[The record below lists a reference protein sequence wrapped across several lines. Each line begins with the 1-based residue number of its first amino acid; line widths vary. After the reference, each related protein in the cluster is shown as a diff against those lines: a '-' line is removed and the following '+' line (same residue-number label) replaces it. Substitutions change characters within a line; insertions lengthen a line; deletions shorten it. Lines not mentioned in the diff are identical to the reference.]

1 MSNERPLYYQVLV
14 LIILVIGLV
23 IFLWLAMQK
32 LSSPSFLFF
41 DDFVE
46 YWSAGRLNLTGG
58 NPYDPEQLTPIQ
70 LQTGRINGI
79 PIMMWNPPWT
89 LTLVMPLSW
98 LPYSI
103 ARLLWFLLH
112 IVILFLCLTYAWS
125 LFGGDPDYKW
135 VSWLVGFSFGPLLHV
150 LRAGQIGLFLLL
162 AVVGFFYFHERGKEG
177 WAGAS
182 LVLLTIKP
190 HVLYLFL
197 LAVFLWSV
205 DRRKWK
211 VILGGAVAFLLLLG
225 TAWGIN
231 PALLRQYYYATT
243 HYPPEQWATPTLG
256 AVLRLLF
263 GVEHFWLQFVP
274 SGLGA
279 LWLFFY
285 WQQHR
290 EHWCWQKQL
299 PLVILVSTMT
309 AAYGW
314 TFDHTASILA
324 IVPVAI
330 LVLRED
336 WQTGKLAKI
345 GLLLAYVAF
354 AGVAMFS
361 SLEQQ
366 WYWWMAP
373 FLLIWYLVARE
384 VFTGSR
390 QRILSETV

>member
-1 MSNERPLYYQVLV
+1 MFNERPLYYKILVLV
-14 LIILVIGLV
+14 TLVMGLI
-23 IFLWLAMQK
+23 IFLWLAMQS
-32 LSSPSFLFF
+32 LSSPNFLFF

-70 LQTGRINGI
+70 LQSGRTTGI
-79 PIMMWNPPWT
+79 PVMMWNPPWT

-98 LPYSI
+98 LPYPI

-125 LFGGDPDYKW
+125 LYGGNPDYKW
-135 VSWLVGFSFGPLLHV
+135 VSWLVGFSSGPLLHV

-162 AVVGFFYFHERGKEG
+162 AVVGFLYFHRRGKEG

-190 HVLYLFL
+190 HLLYLFL

-211 VILGGAVAFLLLLG
+211 VILGGAVALLLLLG
-225 TAWGIN
+225 IAWGIN

-256 AVLRLLF
+256 AVLRVLV
-263 GVEHFWLQFVP
+263 GIEHFWLQFVP

-279 LWLFFY
+279 LWLLFY
-285 WQQHR
+285 WRQHR
-290 EHWCWQKQL
+290 ERWCWQEQL
-299 PLVILVSTMT
+299 PVIILVSTMT

-324 IVPVAI
+324 ILPVAI
-330 LVLRED
+330 LVLRENWRD
-336 WQTGKLAKI
+336 RKLAKI

-354 AGVAMFS
+354 AGMAIFS
-361 SLEQQ
+361 SMEQM

-373 FLLIWYLVARE
+373 FLLVWYLLARE
-384 VFTGSR
+384 VFTGPK
-390 QRILSETV
+390 QRTLSEAT